1 MTEPDGAGR
10 LSEKGYRVVPAA
22 LRNAQKAFAITGDEW
37 DALGKEMAEWTLAD
51 GDLGLLGRLAGV
63 VGDYNQSVN
72 EIIGKVQTGA
82 QSLHAAGTA
91 LDTVAT
97 AYEKQDE
104 KYYAKFGWTEKQMD
118 GVAAPPD

>member
-1 MTEPDGAGR
+1 MADGQGR

-22 LRNAQKAFAITGDEW
+22 LRNAQKAFAITGDKW
-37 DALGKEMAEWTLAD
+37 DALGKDMAGWTLAD
-51 GDLGLLGRLAGV
+51 GDLGLLGKLAGV
-63 VGDYNQSVN
+63 VSDYNEAVN
-72 EIIGKVQTGA
+72 AITDKVQTGA

-91 LDTVAT
+91 LNTVAA

-104 KYYAKFGWTEKQMD
+104 EYYAKFGWTEKQMD